1 MKIGLVTFYRNYN
14 YGSVLQCYA
23 LQSILEECGC
33 KVDVLNQKEVGL
45 YWKIRSL
52 FVKIKFLIS
61 CILYPER
68 WVKYKKFAKESNRSC
83 DGLSPKVKQYF
94 DSFLQ
99 NNIHGKDV
107 SFVEMRKDKSY
118 DMFICGSD
126 QVWSLTSPMLN
137 PFMFLR
143 FAPKQKRASYA
154 ASTGTNN
161 IPLWYKKKLKR
172 YINGFKNVSIREI
185 LLVPILEEVGCKN
198 VQQHIDPSL
207 LKTSE
212 FWIKHS
218 IKCNSIKEDN
228 YILLFFLNK
237 PSSVAIEH
245 IKKVST
251 EKKLP
256 IYSFPYKFDE
266 FNQISKNIKDIDVSP
281 AEFVYVLN
289 NSAVICT
296 DSFHGVA
303 FSINL
308 KKEFYVYNR
317 EYSAGESQSSRI
329 DSILTSY
336 SLESR
341 MISNSSQKTDL
352 IGNYDSKLE
361 HDRAC
366 SLEYIKKIIA

>member
-23 LQSILEECGC
+23 LQSVLEEYGC
-33 KVDVLNQKEVGL
+33 KVDVLNQKETGL

-52 FVKIKFLIS
+52 FIKIIFIIS

-68 WVKYKKFAKESNRSC
+68 WIKYKKFAKESHRSC
-83 DGLSPKVKQYF
+83 DGLSPKVKHSF

-107 SFVEMRKDKSY
+107 SFVEMCKDKSY

-154 ASTGTNN
+154 ASTGTN
-161 IPLWYKKKLKR
+161 IVPVWYKKNLKR
-172 YINGFKNVSIREI
+172 YINGFSRVSIRET
-185 LLVPILEEVGCKN
+185 LVVPILENIGCKN

-218 IKCNSIKEDN
+218 IKCSSIKEDN

-237 PSSVAIEH
+237 PSLIAMEH
-245 IKKVST
+245 IKNVSI

-256 IYSFPYKFDE
+256 IYSFPYKFKE
-266 FNQISKNIKDIDVSP
+266 FDQISKDIEYIDVSP
-281 AEFVYVLN
+281 AEFVCALN

-341 MISNSSQKTDL
+341 MISNASQKTDP
-352 IGNYDSKLE
+352 IGNYESKLE
-361 HDRAC
+361 HDRAS
-366 SLEYIKKIIA
+366 SLAYIKKIIA